1 MRTAKIGPDLRL
13 SKLGNA
19 SCSPRCLSTILFPL
33 VPREAREFN
42 TCVFCVLSSRGPF
55 QPMKRCE
62 NCLFPRGRFEVK
74 GTNCKVFV
82 LQEDASFYFN
92 LRSFSCQVQQEVF
105 LTLVS
110 DVFLNLSFDLPVL
123 SPVRVVFVHLILI
136 LNWKLKIKSKIQN
149 RLIPQELKIT
159 NLQSQL
165 SIFVSKKDK
174 IEKQFSM
181 FWKSK
186 NWKLKMVSW
195 WLLFLVFKE
204 KEN

>member
-1 MRTAKIGPDLRL
+1 MSSTHAYFAFYRHVGLFNQWKGVKIVCFHAGALK
-13 SKLGNA
+13 S
-19 SCSPRCLSTILFPL
+19 
-33 VPREAREFN
+33 
-42 TCVFCVLSSRGPF
+42 
-55 QPMKRCE
+55 
-62 NCLFPRGRFEVK
+62 K